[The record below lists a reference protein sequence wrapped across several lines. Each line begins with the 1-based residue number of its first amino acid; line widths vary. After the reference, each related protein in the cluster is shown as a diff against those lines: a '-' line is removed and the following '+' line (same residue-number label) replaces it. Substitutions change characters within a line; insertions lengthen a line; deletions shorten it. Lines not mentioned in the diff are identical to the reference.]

1 MKESLSHLATKVSM
15 REPSLDVNEVGL
27 MAEGDVFTEETSD
40 MREAVV
46 EGFTQEDLQE
56 DVLHGVLY
64 S

>member
-1 MKESLSHLATKVSM
+1 MALLFTRA
-15 REPSLDVNEVGL
+15 GL

-46 EGFTQEDLQE
+46 EGFTQED
-56 DVLHGVLY
+56 VLHGVLY